1 MLKIGRNDEYMNESF
16 SIWVVI
22 PAYNEEHMI
31 GKVVREV
38 ASFVSAVL
46 VVDDFSRDATAMQAA
61 EAGARVIRHPLN
73 LGQGAALQTGMEYA
87 LKQGADIIVHF
98 DADGQ
103 HSAQDIP
110 SLIQPIREEKVDIVL
125 GSRFLKKNDIPFVR
139 RLFLQGAI
147 LFTWFFSGILLTDAQ
162 NGLRAF
168 SRKGAQAVI
177 IKENRFAHASEI
189 IHHIAQSKLRY
200 VEIPATV
207 RYTKYSVG
215 RGDSSVKRMLQVVG
229 RLVWKKLFAD

>member
-1 MLKIGRNDEYMNESF
+1 MNESF

-61 EAGARVIRHPLN
+61 EAGARV
-73 LGQGAALQTGMEYA
+73 T